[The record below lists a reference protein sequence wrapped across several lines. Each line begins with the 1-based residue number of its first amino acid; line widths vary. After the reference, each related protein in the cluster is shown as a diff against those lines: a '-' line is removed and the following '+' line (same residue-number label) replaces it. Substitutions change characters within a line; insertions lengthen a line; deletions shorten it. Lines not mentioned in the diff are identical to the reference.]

1 MTSLLNWRTTDSNA
15 SQTLPETQEDRMLPK
30 PFIKAIITMV
40 GKTKEVSHA
49 MEIINQYAQV
59 CNYSVKS

>member
-15 SQTLPETQEDRMLPK
+15 SQILPETQEDRMLPN
-30 PFIKAIITMV
+30 PFIKTIITMV

>member
-1 MTSLLNWRTTDSNA
+1 MLLK
-15 SQTLPETQEDRMLPK
+15 LPETQEDRMLPN

-49 MEIINQYAQV
+49 MEIINQCAQV
-59 CNYSVKS
+59 CDYSIKS